1 MSSLVLLLLLAAA
14 TGVAVVGVGLEAME
28 EEVVDEVLVWEIN
41 EGLLLKE
48 EGG

>member
-1 MSSLVLLLLLAAA
+1 MSSLVLLITAA
-14 TGVAVVGVGLEAME
+14 TVVAVVGVGLEAME
-28 EEVVDEVLVWEIN
+28 EVVDEVLVWEIG

>member
-1 MSSLVLLLLLAAA
+1 MSSLVLLLAAA
-14 TGVAVVGVGLEAME
+14 TVVAVVGVGLEAM